1 VVLVEVDSTG
11 LRGRVKT
18 RVKVKEL
25 TTGKM
30 KEPEVMLY
38 FHRATPDAP
47 WFMELEDSLRK
58 DEAEEDK
65 KH

>member
-1 VVLVEVDSTG
+1 
-11 LRGRVKT
+11 
-18 RVKVKEL
+18 
-25 TTGKM
+25 M